1 MFKEIH
7 QDNDLD
13 GDLAFDEGRTFDL
26 RSTIGKSIDLP
37 AEVLGA
43 DFSQVHDRI
52 LDQEFFSVLIRPST
66 SDIETDDWR
75 TRRRDREKA
84 LVPYLGKR
92 LVCVCIQLPG
102 IVYTI
107 EIDPK
112 VDKVVHWEW
121 QST

>member
-26 RSTIGKSIDLP
+26 RSTIDKSIDLP

-66 SDIETDDWR
+66 SDIETDDWS

-102 IVYTI
+102 VVYTI